1 MSKSESTT
9 RQEIIDQQLARAGWG
24 LSSRSMI
31 EEYLVRVSEREE
43 DYAHQRGYADY
54 ALLGR
59 DGRPIA
65 IVEAKR
71 SGRDAIAGKRQAAE
85 YADELKKQFGYDPYI
100 FLANGKQILFWDREN
115 YLPREV
121 SGFLTLDDL
130 ERLSHQRRY
139 ALPLHSVEIRN
150 DIIDRGYQ
158 AEAVR
163 RVTEAIEQARRK
175 FLLVMATGTGKTR
188 TTIALI
194 DLLLR
199 AKRVQRVLFLADRRE
214 LVRQAM
220 SAFKHHVPNESLARI
235 EGGDTSGARI
245 QFATYPSM
253 MQVYSKLSSGYYDLI
268 IADESHRTIYRRYKA
283 IFDHFDALQLGLT
296 ATPTDFIDH
305 NTFPD
310 SF

>member
-1 MSKSESTT
+1 MKKPLSESQT

-24 LSSRSMI
+24 VSSRSMVA
-31 EEYLVRVSEREE
+31 EFLVRVSERDE
-43 DYAHQRGYADY
+43 DYAHQRGFADY

-65 IVEAKR
+65 IVEAKH
-71 SGRDAIAGKRQAAE
+71 SSRDAIEGKRQAAE
-85 YADELKKQFGYDPYI
+85 YSDELKKQFGYDPFV
-100 FLANGKQILFWDREN
+100 FLANGRQILFWDRDN
-115 YLPREV
+115 YPPREV
-121 SGFLTLDDL
+121 SGFLSIDDL

-139 ALPLHSVEIRN
+139 AQPLHSVEIN
-150 DIIDRGYQ
+150 STIVDRDYQ

-163 RVTEAIEQARRK
+163 RVTEAMELARRK

-235 EGGDTSGARI
+235 EGGESTGARI

-253 MQVYSKLSSGYYDLI
+253 MQVFSRLSTGYYDLI
-268 IADESHRTIYRRYKA
+268 IADESHRTIYRRYGSR
-283 IFDHFDALQLGLT
+283 QCCRVE
-296 ATPTDFIDH
+296 
-305 NTFPD
+305 
-310 SF
+310 